1 MPALFS
7 FRDATCYRD
16 WDALPL
22 AVRELCRLFPS
33 LWAKAAER
41 WLEKEPLDA
50 HRDIIRVWG
59 LLHEYP
65 PPGQTSCSKT
75 LERLGADPRVA
86 LAAVLGV
93 RAADI

>member
-1 MPALFS
+1 
-7 FRDATCYRD
+7 
-16 WDALPL
+16 L
-22 AVRELCRLFPS
+22 AVRELCRLFSS
-33 LWAKAAER
+33 LCATRKAAER